1 MKSAIAILSA
11 FLATAAIASPI
22 LKTRQSNPTGPFKIE
37 VTTPPVNG
45 HSVSP
50 FQGQFLGITVDPS
63 GDTRPNVVANQTVD
77 DAFAWQFSG
86 TEIQV

>member
-1 MKSAIAILSA
+1 
-11 FLATAAIASPI
+11 
-22 LKTRQSNPTGPFKIE
+22 
-37 VTTPPVNG
+37 VNG

-77 DAFAWQFSG
+77 DAFVWQFSG